1 MNTSKINDMDM
12 KLLKE
17 RLEKQHAE
25 VGEKL
30 TNIYLPH
37 DTVLLLLGKRAGLR
51 EAINEIIRALQE
63 QPVLPEG
70 LEEAADAHIR
80 RVADAVRHR
89 GWDLETQ
96 DIAEAFI
103 AGAEWD
109 RAKILE
115 WAKERYQQT
124 VSNTGCYTGHSVW
137 AEVIEKLESL

>member
-1 MNTSKINDMDM
+1 M
-12 KLLKE
+12 KRLKE

-25 VGEKL
+25 AGEEL

-70 LEEAADAHIR
+70 LEEAAEEYEKKHTFQRYD
-80 RVADAVRHR
+80 
-89 GWDLETQ
+89 GGGFTPEYNETL
-96 DIAEAFI
+96 AEAFI

-124 VSNTGCYTGHSVW
+124 FSNTGCYTGHSVW